1 MIGEEK
7 EVVAV
12 VEVEAVVGEVEMVQT
27 VEMIEIICKAP
38 IKAKWQEMMA
48 NLKKAR

>member
-27 VEMIEIICKAP
+27 VEMIEIICKVL
-38 IKAKWQEMMA
+38 IKAKWQEMMV